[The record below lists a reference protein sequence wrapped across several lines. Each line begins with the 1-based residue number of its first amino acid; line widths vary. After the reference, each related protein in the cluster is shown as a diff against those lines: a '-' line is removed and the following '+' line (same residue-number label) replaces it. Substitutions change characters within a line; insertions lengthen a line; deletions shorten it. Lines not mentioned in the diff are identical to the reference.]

1 MRILGKTDLLV
12 SEVGLGADCFG
23 TVIEEKEAFRILDA
37 YVEIGGNWIDTAAVY
52 GRWKKGAENAS
63 ERLLGKWKAQRK
75 NSVII
80 ATKGG
85 HYDTTLPERIM
96 RLGREEVLS
105 DLSDSLLALRAEV
118 LDFYFLHRDDPSRP
132 VAEIVDMMEDFV
144 KRGYIRYYGASNFS
158 ADRLR
163 EAEAYAKSKGMQ
175 GFSAVSNQYS
185 ALKVNEGQNTNSDP
199 TLVITG
205 EAELSYHKESQMP
218 LLPYQSTAR
227 GYFSKRQKGEIPD
240 ALRRAYDNP
249 QNDALYETLLAE
261 SKAKGISMQAA
272 TLLATATAPF
282 PVFPLTG
289 VKRAEDLRDV
299 EQAMRYLG

>member
-85 HYDTTLPERIM
+85 HY
-96 RLGREEVLS
+96 EVLS
-105 DLSDSLLALRAEV
+105 DLSDSLLALRAEA

-132 VAEIVDMMEDFV
+132 AAEIVDMMEDFV

-163 EAEAYAKSKGMQ
+163 EAEAYAKSKGVQ

-272 TLLATATAPF
+272 TLIATATAPF